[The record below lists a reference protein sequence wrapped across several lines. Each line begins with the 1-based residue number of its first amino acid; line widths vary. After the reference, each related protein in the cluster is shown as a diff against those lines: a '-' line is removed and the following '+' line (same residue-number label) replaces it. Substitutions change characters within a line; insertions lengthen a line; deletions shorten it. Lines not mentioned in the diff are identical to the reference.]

1 MRKQL
6 DHLKDISQLQFFG
19 VCTLISETW
28 GLPLERIRVLFV
40 YVSLFS
46 YGSSVPLYLIVAFW
60 LRIRQYV
67 KRSRW
72 LVE

>member
-1 MRKQL
+1 MRKLL
-6 DHLKDISQLQFFG
+6 DFLKDSSQLQFFG
-19 VCTLISETW
+19 VCTRISETW
-28 GLPLERIRVLFV
+28 GLPLDRIRILFV

-46 YGSSVPLYLIVAFW
+46 NGSPVPLYLIAAFW
-60 LRIRQYV
+60 LRIKQYV

>member
-1 MRKQL
+1 MLKLL
-6 DHLKDISQLQFFG
+6 DQLKDASQLQFFG

-28 GLPLERIRVLFV
+28 GIPLDRIRIVFI

-46 YGSSVPLYLIVAFW
+46 YGSSVPFYLIVAFW
-60 LRIRQYV
+60 LRIRRYV
-67 KRSRW
+67 KRGRW

>member
-1 MRKQL
+1 MLKLL
-6 DHLKDISQLQFFG
+6 DQLKDSSQLQFFG

-28 GLPLERIRVLFV
+28 GLPLDRIRIVFV

-46 YGSSVPLYLIVAFW
+46 YGSSVPLYLIATFW
-60 LRIRQYV
+60 LRIRHYV